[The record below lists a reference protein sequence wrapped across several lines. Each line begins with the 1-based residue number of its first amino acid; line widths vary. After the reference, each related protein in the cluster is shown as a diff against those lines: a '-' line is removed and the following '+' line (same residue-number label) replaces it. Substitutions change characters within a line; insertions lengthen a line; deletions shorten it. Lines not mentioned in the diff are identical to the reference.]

1 MLVLHRK
8 HKYRNSIGL
17 KVLIVYRQ
25 IRLQEKKKEIHKSQ
39 RKHSNSRQKS
49 KLPNQ
54 DSNKT
59 KDSVM
64 KKFIIL
70 RAKFVS

>member
-25 IRLQEKKKEIHKSQ
+25 IRLQEKKKKKYTKARENTQILDKKVNYQ
-39 RKHSNSRQKS
+39 TRIRTKQK
-49 KLPNQ
+49 
-54 DSNKT
+54 
-59 KDSVM
+59 
-64 KKFIIL
+64 IL
-70 RAKFVS
+70 